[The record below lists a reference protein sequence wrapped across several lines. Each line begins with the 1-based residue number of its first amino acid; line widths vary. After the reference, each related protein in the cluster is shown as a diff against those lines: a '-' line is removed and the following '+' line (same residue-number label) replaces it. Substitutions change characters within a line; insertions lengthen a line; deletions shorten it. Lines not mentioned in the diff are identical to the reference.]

1 MALTTV
7 AESLEME
14 LSLQVFT
21 TYVCSGRD
29 STLRMRGEILN
40 RLHHRGS
47 KNPFKYLVHFLVFLS
62 FYVFSYTPTAIARV
76 ITKIPDMMG
85 APIALLFI

>member
-14 LSLQVFT
+14 LSLLVFT

-62 FYVFSYTPTAIARV
+62 FYVFSKHTHQQQLQESLPKY
-76 ITKIPDMMG
+76 
-85 APIALLFI
+85 PI